1 LKKRTLIHDIAKE
14 LDISITT
21 VSLVLN
27 GKAKKYRIS
36 DALTERVLQHVAQ
49 VGYRPNQLA
58 KSLRTGK
65 THVIGLILEDISNP
79 FFAMIAWMIEKQA
92 FARGYRIL
100 YCSTDNDTAKAKDLL
115 TMFQERHLD
124 GYIIAPTAGLER
136 EIDALLK
143 SDIPTVLFDRYLP
156 DLPTDYIVV
165 DGEAGAYQAT
175 AHLLAQGFTRVA
187 FVTTESEQTQMDARL
202 QGYLRALHEQ
212 ALPPMVQRVALAYG
226 GNRADSVAELHRFLM
241 ENPACEAVVFANN
254 SLTICGLEAIAEL
267 GLRIPQDLAVVSF
280 DDNDLFRLYSP
291 AITVVTQPVAAL
303 AEAAINVLLDNL
315 LDDKTTTLAKQ
326 QLTLPV
332 ALVVRASSLRAEVE
346 AV

>member
-1 LKKRTLIHDIAKE
+1 LKKRTLIHDIAKQ
-14 LDISITT
+14 LDVSITT

-27 GKAKKYRIS
+27 GKARQYRIS
-36 DALTERVLQHVAQ
+36 EALTERVLQHVAQ

-79 FFAMIAWMIEKQA
+79 FFATVAWLIERQA

-100 YCSTDNDTAKAKDLL
+100 YCSTDNDPAKAKDLL
-115 TMFQERHLD
+115 AMFQARHLD
-124 GYIIAPTAGLER
+124 GYIIAPTAGLET
-136 EIDALLK
+136 ELDALLR
-143 SDIPTVLFDRYLP
+143 SDIPTVFFDRYLP

-175 AHLLAQGFTRVA
+175 AHLLAQGFRRVA
-187 FVTTESEQTQMDARL
+187 FVTTESEQTQMNVRL

-212 ALPPMVQRVALAYG
+212 GLPPRVQRVALAYG
-226 GNRADSVAELHRFLM
+226 GNRADSVAEIRRFLAAH
-241 ENPACEAVVFANN
+241 PDCEAVVFANN
-254 SLTICGLEAIAEL
+254 SLTICALEAIAEL

-291 AITVVTQPVAAL
+291 AITAVTQPVAAL
-303 AEAAINVLLDNL
+303 AETAINVLLDNL
-315 LDDKTTTLAKQ
+315 RDDNAATPARQ
-326 QLTLPV
+326 QITLPV
-332 ALVVRASSLRAEVE
+332 SLVVRASSLRAE
-346 AV
+346 